1 LFLGAIING
10 AHATRGA
17 EIGHRK
23 RLVPIYSCISL
34 DDESEEY
41 SLGETSFSS
50 TELHDVNPV
59 KAISREIETL
69 TEVEL
74 EPQEFIR

>member
-1 LFLGAIING
+1 
-10 AHATRGA
+10 
-17 EIGHRK
+17 
-23 RLVPIYSCISL
+23 VPIYSCISL

-41 SLGETSFSS
+41 SLGETSFGS